1 MGTGK
6 RRGGIFEITALK
18 HYIMFTKTLT
28 SFNLTLIIW
37 FFTAISL
44 QAQWTTARL
53 SEARFQPQVVV
64 AGNKALFVAGKS
76 DDGKGSARVDIY
88 DANTGSWSVYNLP
101 NPSRNPNPD
110 FIAVSHRAL
119 VFVVDRN
126 DMSGEIWIYHSA
138 NNSWTTALLTEPRMS
153 VSVGVVEDYV
163 VFAGGALSPE
173 VLSRT
178 VDLYNVKTNSWQAI
192 QLSEPRTDIAIAG
205 LDEQIFLAGGSKTGE
220 VSDVV
225 DIVNTDTWRQT
236 TRTLSEKRGRIEA
249 IVAGNKVLLGGGE
262 GSDGFNSSVVDVYD
276 GDFNTWSAS
285 TMTLNGDAGSL
296 YSAVV
301 GNKVYFL
308 GEENRSLLDV
318 YDAAYGTWD
327 IVQIPVQHAA
337 GSFAAAGD
345 KLFLA
350 DFVGSVEVYDCTSG
364 MWDTLGN
371 LSVPRSGLSGVA
383 VGDKLLFAGGY
394 CCSGNTD
401 VVDIYTGIGSVASP
415 SAPMTL
421 QPPYPN
427 PAHTRVFVPLPP
439 DATFLRLFNSEGCLE
454 QSQSVDNMEQ
464 IELNVS
470 GLRTGVYMIS
480 VEGKGG
486 STYWARI
493 SVE

>member
-1 MGTGK
+1 
-6 RRGGIFEITALK
+6 
-18 HYIMFTKTLT
+18 MFFKK
-28 SFNLTLIIW
+28 SFLFQLIQIILLLS
-37 FFTAISL
+37 AIPL

-53 SEARFQPQVVV
+53 SEARLQPQVVV

-88 DANTGSWSVYNLP
+88 DANTGSWAVYNLP
-101 NPSRNPNPD
+101 NPSHNPNPD
-110 FIAVSHRAL
+110 YITVSHSAM
-119 VFVVDRN
+119 VFVIDRN
-126 DMSGEIWIYHSA
+126 DMSGEIWIYHTA
-138 NNSWTTALLTEPRMS
+138 NNSWTTARLSEPRMS
-153 VSVGVVEDYV
+153 VSIGVAGDYV
-163 VFAGGALSPE
+163 VFAGGALSLE

-178 VDLYNVKTNSWQAI
+178 VDLYNVKTNTWRAVQV
-192 QLSEPRTDIAIAG
+192 SEPRTDIAIAG
-205 LDEQIFLAGGSKTGE
+205 LDEQIFLAGGFKTGE
-220 VSDVV
+220 ISDVA
-225 DIVNTDTWRQT
+225 DIVNTVTWRQT
-236 TRTLSEKRGRIEA
+236 TRTLSEKRGQIEA
-249 IVAGNKVLLGGGE
+249 IVAGNKVLLAGGE
-262 GSDGFNSSVVDVYD
+262 GADSFNSNAVDVYD
-276 GDFNTWSAS
+276 GEFNTWSAS
-285 TMTLNGDAGSL
+285 TMTLNGNAESL
-296 YSAVV
+296 YSAVI

-327 IVQIPVQHAA
+327 IVPIPVQHAA

-350 DFVGSVEVYDCTSG
+350 DFVGGVEVYDCNSG

-401 VVDIYTGIGSVASP
+401 VVDIYTGIGNAVSP
-415 SAPMTL
+415 SSPMTL

-470 GLRTGVYMIS
+470 GLRTGIYMIS

-486 STYWARI
+486 TSYWARI